1 MVLPGGEWELRVES
15 LSSWGLSPLISLFVS
30 FSFLPHAWFGEEG
43 LDASSAGDIF
53 PTNPVGEPWD
63 KG

>member
-1 MVLPGGEWELRVES
+1 MDGS
-15 LSSWGLSPLISLFVS
+15 LQVVNGSYAWSLSPLISLFLY

-43 LDASSAGDIF
+43 LDAGGAGDIF
-53 PTNPVGEPWD
+53 LANPAGQPWD